1 MRFGSATSGGQLIAA
16 SVPLINVLR
25 IAANGIGFLGDQSFV
40 KSMSREGSKSE
51 LLTGPL
57 FYCLTILFVTSC
69 FWRQSI
75 TSFLA
80 VGVMAGGD
88 GMADIVGRR
97 FGKNKLPYN
106 EKKSVEG
113 SLAFIVFGSLM
124 TLGYT
129 RISKSRIE
137 NTDCVLGWQ
146 VSFTGLDF

>member
-1 MRFGSATSGGQLIAA
+1 MDSLQVSLLQLPLGTRTVIDSTTLGGQLIAA
-16 SVPLINVLR
+16 VVPLANAFR
-25 IAANGIGFLGDQSFV
+25 IVANGTGFVADQGFV

-57 FYCLTILFVTSC
+57 FYVLTVLLVTSF
-69 FWRQSI
+69 FWRQSV

-80 VGVMAGGD
+80 IGIMAGGD

-97 FGKNKLPYN
+97 FGKHKLPYN

-129 RISKSRIE
+129 RVSRPL
-137 NTDCVLGWQ
+137 T
-146 VSFTGLDF
+146 